1 MAVLDEQDMHY
12 MNVRGS
18 YSIVEKSSGKSSRK
32 FLFLTVA
39 TRTRRITDTGIV
51 VEKPSPP
58 IIDSGESIFDY
69 EYLREF
75 EAKIAKAFA
84 VM

>member
-1 MAVLDEQDMHY
+1 LK
-12 MNVRGS
+12 
-18 YSIVEKSSGKSSRK
+18 KSSGKSSRK

-39 TRTRRITDTGIV
+39 TRRITVTGIV